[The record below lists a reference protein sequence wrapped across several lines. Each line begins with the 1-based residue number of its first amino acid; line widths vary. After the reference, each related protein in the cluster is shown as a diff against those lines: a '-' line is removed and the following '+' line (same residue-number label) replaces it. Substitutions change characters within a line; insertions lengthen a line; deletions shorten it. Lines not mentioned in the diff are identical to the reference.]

1 MKLVLSPHK
10 PVKYLAPFAV
20 LCVIVPLGRFLA
32 GDGTVWTLLGGAGMF
47 ALFAIAGRNWEA
59 VDQLGASFTKWMN
72 SAAFTMITGS
82 GVLALVTAA
91 SSVINQKLNPYYKG
105 YDFFLFTTDKP
116 VEWATSP
123 GPFADSSF
131 VPEPYLVENAGQSIL
146 TVALTALLTFTFF
159 ALCCVG
165 GLALGLTMKR
175 RGGLLFPAA
184 VVIAIV
190 AYAITYTVLAF
201 PYTSGQVDPV
211 DPAHM
216 IVPLAEPRSV
226 PIAAA
231 SIAGLIMLSA
241 STYMIAR
248 TPRLRR

>member
-1 MKLVLSPHK
+1 MKLFLSPHK
-10 PVKYLAPFAV
+10 PVKYLAPFAA

-59 VDQLGASFTKWMN
+59 VNQLGASFTKWMN

-91 SSVINQKLNPYYKG
+91 SSVINQKLNPNYKG
-105 YDFFLFTTDKP
+105 YDFLLFTTDKP

-131 VPEPYLVENAGQSIL
+131 GPEPDLVENAGQSIL
-146 TVALTALLTFTFF
+146 TIVLTVLLTFTFY
-159 ALCCVG
+159 AVCCVG
-165 GLALGLTMKR
+165 GLALGLTVKHR
-175 RGGLLFPAA
+175 VGYIFSVAA
-184 VVIAIV
+184 VIALV
-190 AYAITYTVLAF
+190 AYAITYTVLSI
-201 PYTSGQVDPV
+201 PYTSGQVAPV
-211 DPAHM
+211 ETTHM
-216 IVPLAEPRSV
+216 IVPLSEPRSV
-226 PIAAA
+226 PIAAG
-231 SIAGLIMLSA
+231 SVAGLIMLIS
-241 STYMIAR
+241 STYMFTR